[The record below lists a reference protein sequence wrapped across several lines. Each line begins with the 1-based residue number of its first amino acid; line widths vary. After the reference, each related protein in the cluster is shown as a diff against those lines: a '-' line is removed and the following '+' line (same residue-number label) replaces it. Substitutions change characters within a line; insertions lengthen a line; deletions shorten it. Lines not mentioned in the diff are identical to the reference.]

1 MYPSLELTY
10 ASCFFG
16 FITML
21 SGNRLPFNEIVAMT
35 VSRGFAPA
43 FVETKLP
50 MAMLAATDIM
60 KQRIAL
66 GPPVRN
72 SPPPTQVVRSHC
84 RRCLGTMAGSTLSI
98 DSRDLVEDTLAGLGE
113 SVRSILVPL
122 WSGVH
127 YVECSHPACGHFPA

>member
-60 KQRIAL
+60 KQRIADPRIRINFFISNGYRRFFRPGIIF
-66 GPPVRN
+66 GPI
-72 SPPPTQVVRSHC
+72 SSKQDLSK
-84 RRCLGTMAGSTLSI
+84 RRFVS
-98 DSRDLVEDTLAGLGE
+98 
-113 SVRSILVPL
+113 
-122 WSGVH
+122 
-127 YVECSHPACGHFPA
+127 